1 MNTEEFIELVY
12 EIAFGDNA
20 INRDFTH
27 HEVLKELRRFSD
39 EALLNDRINNGA
51 DEWRERVLKE
61 MNKQRGMTRE

>member
-27 HEVLKELRRFSD
+27 HEVLNELRKFSD
-39 EALLNDRINNGA
+39 EALLREGDNNSRILN
-51 DEWRERVLKE
+51 E